1 MSRGTRLQT
10 HAPTPHPHTHTCTH
24 TELCPGRLL
33 IPLGIHELD
42 MLWAPDTRVPPRVCY
57 PLGCFVFQSTAQE
70 TLLGHWCYL
79 SVHDRGQSIA
89 KQLLLDTT
97 LPSHPPPQPSAR
109 RLGDWGQGD
118 IMVASQS
125 CKHQSLSQ
133 MGRWGLQEENRVRS
147 RVSKATCP
155 SSQIRAGA
163 CITGCQNS
171 VVWRLWAQ
179 ALEPNRLSPA
189 DLAKTV
195 HGSELHF
202 LQNMDQGHP
211 DIKS

>member
-1 MSRGTRLQT
+1 MGGQGDLGGPGSQKVMEDRCSDKERQTKRMTKRERTRGRRKLSRGTRLQT
-10 HAPTPHPHTHTCTH
+10 HAPTPPTHTHTCTH

-97 LPSHPPPQPSAR
+97 LPSHPPPQPLCQETR
-109 RLGDWGQGD
+109 RLGSGRHNGSISELQTPEPFTDGEMGAPGGEQSQKQSFQGYL
-118 IMVASQS
+118 
-125 CKHQSLSQ
+125 SLLPDQGWS
-133 MGRWGLQEENRVRS
+133 LHH
-147 RVSKATCP
+147 
-155 SSQIRAGA
+155 
-163 CITGCQNS
+163 
-171 VVWRLWAQ
+171 
-179 ALEPNRLSPA
+179 RLS
-189 DLAKTV
+189 K
-195 HGSELHF
+195 
-202 LQNMDQGHP
+202 
-211 DIKS
+211 